1 MRVSRSLKH
10 DAFSKGAFIVTTL
23 QAIVM
28 AVLQGL
34 TELFPVSSLGHAV
47 ILPRLLNWSIDQKAP
62 DYLPYLVVMHL
73 GTAIALFLFFWRDW
87 LSFLLALVNPSN
99 PRGSADR
106 RIFLLVILA
115 TIPAVVV
122 GVVARK
128 ILGDA
133 FGSPLTAAIFL
144 IVNGFI
150 LFAGD
155 KIAGQSVGVLDQLNW
170 KGALAIGVAQCFAL
184 IPGVSRSGATI
195 VAGVVAGLQHKD
207 SARFSFLMATPIIL
221 GATAHEAPALF
232 KQGAT
237 LGGAAILSGVV
248 AGVVAYVSTTILM
261 RYFNRH
267 EFEALNP
274 FAYYCWAA
282 GAISIAII
290 ALT

>member
-1 MRVSRSLKH
+1 
-10 DAFSKGAFIVTTL
+10 VTTL

-47 ILPRLLNWSIDQKAP
+47 ILPRLLHWPIDQKAP

-73 GTAIALFLFFWRDW
+73 GTAIALFLYFWRDW
-87 LSFLLALVNPSN
+87 LAFLVSLINPAN

-106 RIFLLVILA
+106 RIFLLVVLA
-115 TIPAVVV
+115 TIPAVIV
-122 GVVARK
+122 GTIARK

-133 FGSPLTAAIFL
+133 FGSPMIAAIFL

-155 KIAGQSVGVLDQLNW
+155 KVAGQSVGVLDQLNW

-184 IPGVSRSGATI
+184 IPGISRSGATI

-207 SARFSFLMATPIIL
+207 AARFSFLMATPIIL
-221 GATAHEAPALF
+221 GATVHEAPALF

-248 AGVVAYVSTTILM
+248 AGIVAYVSTTILM
-261 RYFNRH
+261 RYFNKH

-282 GAISIAII
+282 GAVSVALI
-290 ALT
+290 ALW